1 MSMSS
6 LVTAVGPGATHRC
19 AGDVR
24 LVPGYH
30 VRRQEELASGYVAGL
45 LARASTVFDIKPLMT
60 ADLDDPGS
68 CGLDAGDG
76 HGMMA
81 AGAIVEGRVWVEA
94 GARIEAGAH
103 VIGPVLVCAGAVIAA
118 GALVRDHSV
127 IGPGSAIGFGAE
139 ITRSL
144 LVESVFMKHVSFAG
158 DSVLGRHVHLGVFC
172 STTGMRSHTGPVC
185 EPATDEIMITVDGA
199 RIGTGQTKFGAV
211 IGDEVGLPA
220 ATVLSPG
227 TLIGPGTVI
236 YPHTHAGG
244 ILPAG
249 SSVR

>member
-1 MSMSS
+1 MP
-6 LVTAVGPGATHRC
+6 LAERPVTAVNSTSSWLAPC
-19 AGDVR
+19 
-24 LVPGYH
+24 YYM
-30 VRRQEELASGYVAGL
+30 RRSNSLASPYIRRL
-45 LARASTVFDIKPLMT
+45 LARAETVFDIKPLMM

-68 CGLDAGDG
+68 CGLDCLPVGTVAT
-76 HGMMA
+76 
-81 AGAIVEGRVWVEA
+81 GAIIEGRVFAEA
-94 GARIEAGAH
+94 GAQIQAGAH
-103 VIGPVLVCAGAVIAA
+103 VIGPVVVCAGAVIAA

-144 LVESVFMKHVSFAG
+144 LVEAVYMKHVSFVG
-158 DSVLGRHVHLGVFC
+158 DSVLGRHVHLGAFC
-172 STTGMRSHTGPVC
+172 STTGMRNTSGPVR
-185 EPATDEIMITVDGA
+185 EPATEEIMITLDGS
-199 RIGTGQTKFGAV
+199 RISTGQTKFGAV

-236 YPHTHAGG
+236 RPHTHVGG
-244 ILPAG
+244 VLPAG

>member
-1 MSMSS
+1 M
-6 LVTAVGPGATHRC
+6 VTQFAIPEADARTT
-19 AGDVR
+19 AGVW
-24 LVPGYH
+24 LAPGYYIRDRH
-30 VRRQEELASGYVAGL
+30 NLASAYVAGL
-45 LARASTVFDIKPLMT
+45 LTRAATVCDIKPLMT

-68 CGLDAGDG
+68 RGLGSGPRGTIAADA
-76 HGMMA
+76 
-81 AGAIVEGRVWVEA
+81 IIEGPVYVQE
-94 GARIEAGAH
+94 GARVEAGAH

-127 IGPGSAIGFGAE
+127 IGPACAIGFGAE
-139 ITRSL
+139 VTRSL
-144 LVESVFMKHVSFAG
+144 LVERVFMKHVSFAG
-158 DSVLGRHVHLGVFC
+158 DSVLGRDVHMGSFC
-172 STTGMRSHTGPVC
+172 STTGMRVHAGPVC
-185 EPATDEIMITVDGA
+185 EPATEEITITAGGT

-211 IGDEVGLPA
+211 IGDGVGLPA

-236 YPHTHAGG
+236 YPHTHIGG